1 MLQNED
7 IKKIDELKANY
18 THSWFEVDSLLKLI
32 DIFNFSSLLKSFA
45 NFKQQGFKFEYVLSV
60 LLSLPFVGIANINLL
75 SEKIV
80 TGKKDVFYRLKSNH
94 TIDWRLILW
103 LFVIKFVTIV
113 KEKAID
119 NGYIKC
125 LILDDSL
132 LEKSGKHIEKSSMVW
147 DHVSHRS
154 VLGFKLNLMGY
165 WDGFSFIPIDFSI
178 HREKGKNKKKPFG
191 LSRKYFKG
199 QFNKQRKKGTAS
211 WERLNEADLSKI
223 ETGIQMFKRA
233 TKRGLVIDYLLVDS
247 WYTCN
252 SFIEAVRQVKN
263 QTIHLLGMYKIAKT
277 KFIFRDK
284 PYTFSQI
291 RNQLGKPKRN
301 RKTGYQYLHTVA
313 LLDEQEVKLFFSRKG
328 KNGKWKTFLSTDTK
342 LSFIKM
348 LEIYAIRWS
357 IEVFFKE
364 SKQLLFLGKDQS
376 TDFDSQIAS
385 TTLTMMQYILI
396 SMKYRFDNYESKGAL
411 FKQAKVEIFRK
422 RLSDRLWGLV
432 LEVLQ
437 LIIELFNDMDEN
449 ELIEKMF
456 KDEKIFGRIENLIN
470 YSLKTA

>member
-1 MLQNED
+1 
-7 IKKIDELKANY
+7 
-18 THSWFEVDSLLKLI
+18 
-32 DIFNFSSLLKSFA
+32 
-45 NFKQQGFKFEYVLSV
+45 
-60 LLSLPFVGIANINLL
+60 
-75 SEKIV
+75 
-80 TGKKDVFYRLKSNH
+80 
-94 TIDWRLILW
+94 
-103 LFVIKFVTIV
+103 
-113 KEKAID
+113 
-119 NGYIKC
+119 
-125 LILDDSL
+125 
-132 LEKSGKHIEKSSMVW
+132 
-147 DHVSHRS
+147 
-154 VLGFKLNLMGY
+154 MGY
-165 WDGFSFIPIDFSI
+165 WDGLSFIPIDFSI
-178 HREKGKNKKKPFG
+178 HREKGQNKKKPFG
-191 LSRKYFKG
+191 LSRKHFKD

-211 WERLNEADLSKI
+211 RERLKEVDLSKI

-233 TKRGLVIDYLLVDS
+233 VKRGLVIDYLLMDS

-364 SKQLLFLGKDQS
+364 SKQLLFLGKEQS

-385 TTLTMMQYILI
+385 VTLTMMQYILI

-411 FKQAKVEIFRK
+411 FKQAKVEIFRQ

-437 LIIELFNDMDEN
+437 LIIELFNDVDEN

-456 KDEKIFGRIENLIN
+456 NDEKIFGRIENLIN
-470 YSLKTA
+470 SSLKAA